1 MTKNKKRLKLYIIFG
16 LLLFLNSAY
25 ISLAQFVINFILV
38 NESDGEYKNNL
49 RRNNLKLQQR

>member
-25 ISLAQFVINFILV
+25 ISIAQFAINFILV